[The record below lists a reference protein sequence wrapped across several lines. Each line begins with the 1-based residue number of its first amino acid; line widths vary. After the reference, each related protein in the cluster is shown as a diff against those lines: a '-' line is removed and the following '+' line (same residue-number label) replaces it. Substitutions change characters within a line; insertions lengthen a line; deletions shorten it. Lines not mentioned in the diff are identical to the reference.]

1 MVTIAERLNS
11 AYQRLQDAAEK
22 SSYPHP
28 VRLLAVSKTKPI
40 ESIQAAYD
48 YGQRCFGESYVQ
60 EAIEKVQYFA
70 NTPDMEWHFIGPIQS
85 NKSRPIAEHFH
96 WVQSVDRE
104 KIAKRLDEQRPLG
117 MPALQVLIQ
126 VNISSDPAKSGCM
139 PDEIASLAKFIASAE
154 KLTLRGLMTITE
166 LTDDKN
172 KQLNYFQQMR
182 QCFDT
187 LRVQYPEVD
196 TLSMG
201 MSGDL
206 EQAVQA
212 GSTMVRI
219 GTDIFGQRQ

>member
-11 AYQRLQDAAEK
+11 AYQRLQEAAEK
-22 SSYPHP
+22 SPYRHP

-40 ESIQAAYD
+40 TLIQHAYD
-48 YGQRCFGESYVQ
+48 CGQRCFGESYVQ

-70 NTPDMEWHFIGPIQS
+70 NTPDLEWHFIGPIQS

-96 WVQSVDRE
+96 WVHSVDRE
-104 KIAKRLDEQRPLG
+104 KIAKRLNEQRPKG
-117 MPALQVLIQ
+117 MPPLQVLIQ
-126 VNISSDPAKSGCM
+126 VNISLDPAKSGCL
-139 PDEIASLAKFIASAE
+139 PTQIENLAQLIVHCDQ
-154 KLTLRGLMTITE
+154 LTLRGLMTITE
-166 LTDDKN
+166 LTEDKA

-187 LRVQYPEVD
+187 LRAQYPNVD

-206 EQAVQA
+206 EQAVAA